1 MTAIA
6 IVIDVLEPDKNLFLK
21 ESNLTQRNKSKK
33 ETGHNVVANNILKF
47 CRDNKDIKCVAIHTQ
62 ICVNWANNEHA
73 LARPVGL
80 QNAPLLKED
89 ILHNPAAELFSN
101 TPGLAREWQLLNDE
115 EKFRDFQASH
125 DPYRDQFFFD
135 VITAPFV
142 TPESISQ
149 PGTNKKLLRNKL
161 RSDQMRIGCWTMN
174 QLIHIME
181 NCYPEPI
188 DTIYFLGGSLT
199 ECLGNRP
206 IGYNQVKKAVKDKRF
221 ALNKKLFLKKDCV
234 FDNRGV
240 LVVDQA
246 ISSNWRRVQH
256 PRYNDIYQLRF

>member
-6 IVIDVLEPDKNLFLK
+6 IVIDVLESDKNLFLK
-21 ESNLTQRNKSKK
+21 ESDLTQRNKSKK
-33 ETGHNVVANNILKF
+33 EISYNVIADNILKF
-47 CRDNKDIKCVAIHTQ
+47 CRNNKDIKCVAIHTQ
-62 ICVNWANNEHA
+62 ICTNWANSKGA

-80 QNAPLLKED
+80 RSAPLLKED
-89 ILHNPAAELFSN
+89 ILYNPAAELFSN
-101 TPGLAREWQLLNDE
+101 TPSLAREWQLLNDE
-115 EKFRDFQASH
+115 EKFLDFQQSK
-125 DPYRDQFFFD
+125 DPWRDEFFSN

-142 TPESISQ
+142 TPESILQ

-161 RSDQMRIGCWTMN
+161 RSDQMRIGCWTID

-221 ALNKKLFLKKDCV
+221 LLNKKLFLKKDCV
-234 FDNRGV
+234 FDDRGFNI
-240 LVVDQA
+240 VDQA
-246 ISSNWRRVQH
+246 ISSSWRRVQH